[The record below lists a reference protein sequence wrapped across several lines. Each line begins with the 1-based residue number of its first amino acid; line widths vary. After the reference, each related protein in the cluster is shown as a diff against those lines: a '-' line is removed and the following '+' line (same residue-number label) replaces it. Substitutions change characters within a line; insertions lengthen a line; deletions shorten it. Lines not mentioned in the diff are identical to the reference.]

1 MRINSACVL
10 GVQMQLGRGA
20 SQTAETERA
29 LGDNPEP
36 SSCLLSPPNQPY
48 IVKLYF
54 SAMDRVSLQ
63 RAMGSATHGPPRRSG
78 GILVGRQS
86 AGPERFVSILSFV
99 PVAKEEEDAEASAT
113 PTRAISQLL
122 QTWSDNE
129 GRGMHAV
136 GYYCLC
142 PRGQQDLL
150 PEDLALVRR
159 LSAPVLVMLIDPTT
173 LDARL
178 YVRAGGD
185 TEEPARLDFLFER
198 HALTS
203 AASTQKTSTDEPG
216 ITHPRAVHAIDA
228 AARQARADGPPR
240 TNTGAGEVRTLRQR
254 VDLQKASYPAV
265 RRGARVWWV
274 WGALT
279 LLFATGLL
287 IAWFLDFREP
297 RIASATSTLGLH
309 LDRVGSDLRLTWNRD
324 AAVVKRARGG
334 VLSISDG
341 GVRRDVTLG
350 ASEIRHGMVVYS
362 VTAAHNVKIQLRVL
376 SDSGPVSESVLFVSD
391 PDKPAVHGEGR
402 SAPATGN
409 LSFRKPAPAPRLP
422 AGTTEPDGSRDL
434 RRSAVAARA
443 FQPPPQK
450 PRVIPEPELLAN
462 SPSRNPIP
470 LSAIAGVVPVS
481 TASSL
486 PEPPKEGD
494 HRGRLNGDLASA
506 APAPGAIVKAQPPSA
521 AAVTAGAG
529 QNAATAPSR
538 ASALQGVSSNDGDG
552 RSQGYTPPKVI
563 RRVMPV
569 IPPPIRG
576 VMRRESFDVRVRL
589 LISPSGKVV
598 SALPVSRENGQ
609 AALLV
614 PAASDAAR
622 AWLFEPAMLNG
633 KEVAS
638 ELLVTF
644 RFAR

>member
-1 MRINSACVL
+1 
-10 GVQMQLGRGA
+10 MQLGRGA

-36 SSCLLSPPNQPY
+36 SSSLLLPPNQPY
-48 IVKLYF
+48 TVKLYF
-54 SAMDRVSLQ
+54 SAMDQVSFQ
-63 RAMGSATHGPPRRSG
+63 RAAGSATHVPMRRPG

-86 AGPERFVSILSFV
+86 AGSERFVSILTFV
-99 PVAKEEEDAEASAT
+99 PVAKEKEDAEAGAT

-142 PRGQQDLL
+142 PRGQQNLL

-159 LSAPVLVMLIDPTT
+159 LSAPALVMLIDPTT
-173 LDARL
+173 LGARL

-185 TEEPARLDFLFER
+185 TEEPARLDFIFER

-203 AASTQKTSTDEPG
+203 AASTPKTSTDEPI

-240 TNTGAGEVRTLRQR
+240 TNTGASEIRTLRQR
-254 VDLQKASYPAV
+254 VDLQKASYPAA

-274 WGALT
+274 WGALF
-279 LLFATGLL
+279 LLLATGLL
-287 IAWFLDFREP
+287 TAWFLDFRQP
-297 RIASATSTLGLH
+297 RIASATSALGLH
-309 LDRVGSDLRLTWNRD
+309 LERVGSDLRLTWNRD

-334 VLSISDG
+334 VLSIWDG

-376 SDSGPVSESVLFVSD
+376 SDSGAVSESVFFVSD
-391 PDKPAVHGEGR
+391 PDKPAVHDGGR
-402 SAPATGN
+402 SAQATGN
-409 LSFRKPAPAPRLP
+409 LSFRKPAPVPRLP

-434 RRSAVAARA
+434 RRSAVAARS

-462 SPSRNPIP
+462 SPSRNPVP
-470 LSAIAGVVPVS
+470 LGAIAGVVPVS

-494 HRGRLNGDLASA
+494 HRGRLNGDSASA
-506 APAPGAIVKAQPPSA
+506 APAPRAIVQAEETGVKAQPPSSA
-521 AAVTAGAG
+521 ATVTAGAG

-538 ASALQGVSSNDGDG
+538 ASAFQGVSSSDGNG
-552 RSQGYTPPKVI
+552 RSQGYTPPKVL

-569 IPPPIRG
+569 IPPSIRG

-609 AALLV
+609 AALLL